1 MHVNLRYTATLSRR
15 TLDAQQLDSIS
26 TACGKESG
34 SLCTRVYLST
44 RRPRLWLTE

>member
-26 TACGKESG
+26 TACGK
-34 SLCTRVYLST
+34 RVRVIVHPCVFIDKTPKALAD
-44 RRPRLWLTE
+44 